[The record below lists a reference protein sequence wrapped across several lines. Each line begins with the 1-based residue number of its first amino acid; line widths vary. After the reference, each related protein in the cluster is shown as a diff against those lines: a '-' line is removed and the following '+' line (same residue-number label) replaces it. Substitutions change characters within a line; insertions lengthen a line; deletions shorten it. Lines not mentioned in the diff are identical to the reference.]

1 MNLDVMTLSEAMAAF
16 NWYVA
21 VGLFFLYM
29 VVEWLDS
36 GLTLM
41 ITRHES
47 AKSATTTLV
56 LYLILGIEVV
66 ALVQNYLYII
76 PTALGAFIGVYLLIE
91 HEKKV
96 RPIKKS

>member
-1 MNLDVMTLSEAMAAF
+1 MTFSEAMAAF
-16 NWYVA
+16 NWFVA
-21 VGLFFLYM
+21 IGLFFLYM
-29 VVEWLDS
+29 IVEWLDS

-47 AKSATTTLV
+47 KKSATTTLV
-56 LYLILGIEVV
+56 LYLILGVEVV

-91 HEKKV
+91 HEKRV
-96 RPIKKS
+96 RPLAKSSRK